1 MRILAI
7 ESSAVTAS
15 VAILED
21 DTLVAEYTIN
31 HKMTHSQT
39 LLPMIDEIFSMVQ
52 LKPDDVDVI
61 AVSKGPGS
69 FTGLRIGAATGK
81 GIALALDKK
90 MVAVPTLA
98 AMAYNLYGD
107 SRYICPVMD
116 ARRKHLYSG
125 IYTFDGDRLITVR
138 DVNLESYDELAE
150 ELAGLDGQVVL
161 VGDVTVKVMSGM
173 MLSRLGNKLADK
185 GLAGF
190 EFATGI
196 PGSIGGAV
204 RMNAGAYGGE
214 IKDIIVSA
222 DVLDRSGRLIS
233 LSRDEL
239 ELGYRTSCIAAMDY
253 IVVSA
258 VFRLQ
263 KGDTDT
269 IKALIKEL
277 AVKRRAKQPLEYP
290 SAGSTFKRPQGFF
303 AAKLIEDAGLKG
315 VSVGGAMVS
324 EKHSG
329 FVVNTGNATAK
340 DVCMLTDMVKDK
352 VKQQS
357 GVDLELEVIKLGDFS

>member
-1 MRILAI
+1 MDNNELLDNLKLI
-7 ESSAVTAS
+7 VG
-15 VAILED
+15 
-21 DTLVAEYTIN
+21 DTQVRTGE
-31 HKMTHSQT
+31 
-39 LLPMIDEIFSMVQ
+39 PMNIHTTF
-52 LKPDDVDVI
+52 
-61 AVSKGPGS
+61 
-69 FTGLRIGAATGK
+69 RIGGCADYYVQPSSIEELQSLIRFLNKSDIEYCVIGNGSNLLVSDK
-81 GIALALDKK
+81 GIRGVVIQLSD
-90 MVAVPTLA
+90 
-98 AMAYNLYGD
+98 
-107 SRYICPVMD
+107 
-116 ARRKHLYSG
+116 
-125 IYTFDGDRLITVR
+125 TFDEVEYID
-138 DVNLESYDELAE
+138 
-150 ELAGLDGQVVL
+150 
-161 VGDVTVKVMSGM
+161 DVTVKVMSGM

-196 PGSIGGAV
+196 PGSVGGAV

-239 ELGYRTSCIAAMDY
+239 ELGYRTSCIA
-253 IVVSA
+253 
-258 VFRLQ
+258 
-263 KGDTDT
+263 
-269 IKALIKEL
+269 
-277 AVKRRAKQPLEYP
+277 EYP

>member
-1 MRILAI
+1 MDNNELLDNLKLI
-7 ESSAVTAS
+7 VG
-15 VAILED
+15 
-21 DTLVAEYTIN
+21 DTQVRTGE
-31 HKMTHSQT
+31 
-39 LLPMIDEIFSMVQ
+39 PMNIHTTF
-52 LKPDDVDVI
+52 
-61 AVSKGPGS
+61 
-69 FTGLRIGAATGK
+69 RIGGCADYYVQPSSIEELQSLIQFLNKSDIEYCVIGNGSNLLVSDK
-81 GIALALDKK
+81 GIRGVVIQLSD
-90 MVAVPTLA
+90 
-98 AMAYNLYGD
+98 
-107 SRYICPVMD
+107 
-116 ARRKHLYSG
+116 
-125 IYTFDGDRLITVR
+125 TFDEVEYID
-138 DVNLESYDELAE
+138 
-150 ELAGLDGQVVL
+150 
-161 VGDVTVKVMSGM
+161 DVTVKVMSGM

-196 PGSIGGAV
+196 PGSVGGAV

-290 SAGSTFKRPQGFF
+290 SAGSTFKRGEDFIT
-303 AAKLIEDAGLKG
+303 AKLIDECGLKG
-315 VSVGGAMVS
+315 YNIGGAEVS
-324 EKHSG
+324 TKHAG
-329 FVVNTGNATAK
+329 FVVNKGDAKAK
-340 DVCMLTDMVKDK
+340 DVLNLTKYISQMIYEKFGKK
-352 VKQQS
+352 V
-357 GVDLELEVIKLGDFS
+357 ELEVQVIGED

>member
-1 MRILAI
+1 MDNNELLDNLKLI
-7 ESSAVTAS
+7 VG
-15 VAILED
+15 
-21 DTLVAEYTIN
+21 DTQVRTGE
-31 HKMTHSQT
+31 
-39 LLPMIDEIFSMVQ
+39 PMNIHTTF
-52 LKPDDVDVI
+52 
-61 AVSKGPGS
+61 
-69 FTGLRIGAATGK
+69 RIGGCADYYVQPSSIEELQSLIRFLNKSDIEYCVIGNGSNLLVSDK
-81 GIALALDKK
+81 GIRGVVIQLSD
-90 MVAVPTLA
+90 
-98 AMAYNLYGD
+98 
-107 SRYICPVMD
+107 
-116 ARRKHLYSG
+116 
-125 IYTFDGDRLITVR
+125 TFDEVEYID
-138 DVNLESYDELAE
+138 
-150 ELAGLDGQVVL
+150 
-161 VGDVTVKVMSGM
+161 DVTVKVMSGM

-196 PGSIGGAV
+196 PGSVGGAV

-290 SAGSTFKRPQGFF
+290 SAGSTFKRPKGYF
-303 AAKLIEDAGLKG
+303 AGSLIEQCGLKG
-315 VSVGGAMVS
+315 YSCNDAMVS
-324 EKHSG
+324 EKHAG
-329 FVVNTGNATAK
+329 FVINKAAADSDDILNVIQHVIDTVYEKTN
-340 DVCMLTDMVKDK
+340 VKLEPE
-352 VKQQS
+352 VKII
-357 GVDLELEVIKLGDFS
+357 GER

>member
-1 MRILAI
+1 MDNNELLDNLKLI
-7 ESSAVTAS
+7 V
-15 VAILED
+15 V
-21 DTLVAEYTIN
+21 DTQVRTG
-31 HKMTHSQT
+31 K
-39 LLPMIDEIFSMVQ
+39 PMNIHTTF
-52 LKPDDVDVI
+52 
-61 AVSKGPGS
+61 
-69 FTGLRIGAATGK
+69 RIGGCADYYVQPSSIEELQSLIRFLNKSDIECCVIGNGSNLLVSDK
-81 GIALALDKK
+81 GIRGVVIQLSD
-90 MVAVPTLA
+90 
-98 AMAYNLYGD
+98 
-107 SRYICPVMD
+107 
-116 ARRKHLYSG
+116 
-125 IYTFDGDRLITVR
+125 TFDEVEYID
-138 DVNLESYDELAE
+138 
-150 ELAGLDGQVVL
+150 
-161 VGDVTVKVMSGM
+161 DVTVKVMSGM

>member
-1 MRILAI
+1 MNIH
-7 ESSAVTAS
+7 T
-15 VAILED
+15 
-21 DTLVAEYTIN
+21 T
-31 HKMTHSQT
+31 
-39 LLPMIDEIFSMVQ
+39 F
-52 LKPDDVDVI
+52 
-61 AVSKGPGS
+61 
-69 FTGLRIGAATGK
+69 RIGGCADYYVQPSSIEELQSLIRFLNKSDIEYCVIGNGSNLLVSDK
-81 GIALALDKK
+81 GIRGVVIQLSD
-90 MVAVPTLA
+90 
-98 AMAYNLYGD
+98 
-107 SRYICPVMD
+107 
-116 ARRKHLYSG
+116 
-125 IYTFDGDRLITVR
+125 TFDEVEYID
-138 DVNLESYDELAE
+138 
-150 ELAGLDGQVVL
+150 
-161 VGDVTVKVMSGM
+161 DVTVKVMSGM

-196 PGSIGGAV
+196 PGSVGGAV

>member
-1 MRILAI
+1 MNIH
-7 ESSAVTAS
+7 T
-15 VAILED
+15 
-21 DTLVAEYTIN
+21 T
-31 HKMTHSQT
+31 
-39 LLPMIDEIFSMVQ
+39 F
-52 LKPDDVDVI
+52 
-61 AVSKGPGS
+61 
-69 FTGLRIGAATGK
+69 RIGGCADYYVQPSSIEELQSLIQFLNKSDIKYCVIGNGSNLLVSDK
-81 GIALALDKK
+81 GIRGVVIQLSD
-90 MVAVPTLA
+90 
-98 AMAYNLYGD
+98 
-107 SRYICPVMD
+107 
-116 ARRKHLYSG
+116 
-125 IYTFDGDRLITVR
+125 TFDEVEYID
-138 DVNLESYDELAE
+138 
-150 ELAGLDGQVVL
+150 
-161 VGDVTVKVMSGM
+161 DVTVKVMSGM

-196 PGSIGGAV
+196 PGSVGGAV

>member
-1 MRILAI
+1 MDNNELLDNLKLI
-7 ESSAVTAS
+7 VG
-15 VAILED
+15 
-21 DTLVAEYTIN
+21 DTQVRTGE
-31 HKMTHSQT
+31 
-39 LLPMIDEIFSMVQ
+39 PMNIHTTF
-52 LKPDDVDVI
+52 
-61 AVSKGPGS
+61 
-69 FTGLRIGAATGK
+69 RIGGCADYYVQPSSIEELQSLIRFLNKSDIECCVIGNGSNLLVSDK
-81 GIALALDKK
+81 GIRGVVIQLSD
-90 MVAVPTLA
+90 
-98 AMAYNLYGD
+98 
-107 SRYICPVMD
+107 
-116 ARRKHLYSG
+116 
-125 IYTFDGDRLITVR
+125 TFDEVEYID
-138 DVNLESYDELAE
+138 
-150 ELAGLDGQVVL
+150 
-161 VGDVTVKVMSGM
+161 DVTVKVMSGM

-196 PGSIGGAV
+196 PGSVGGAV

-303 AAKLIEDAGLKG
+303 AAKLI
-315 VSVGGAMVS
+315 
-324 EKHSG
+324 
-329 FVVNTGNATAK
+329 
-340 DVCMLTDMVKDK
+340 
-352 VKQQS
+352 
-357 GVDLELEVIKLGDFS
+357 

>member
-1 MRILAI
+1 MDNNELLDNLKLI
-7 ESSAVTAS
+7 VG
-15 VAILED
+15 
-21 DTLVAEYTIN
+21 DTQVRTGEPMNIHTI
-31 HKMTHSQT
+31 
-39 LLPMIDEIFSMVQ
+39 F
-52 LKPDDVDVI
+52 
-61 AVSKGPGS
+61 
-69 FTGLRIGAATGK
+69 RIGGCADYYVQPSSIEELQSLIQFLNKSDIEYCVIGNGSNLLVSDK
-81 GIALALDKK
+81 GIRGVVIQLSD
-90 MVAVPTLA
+90 
-98 AMAYNLYGD
+98 
-107 SRYICPVMD
+107 
-116 ARRKHLYSG
+116 
-125 IYTFDGDRLITVR
+125 TFDEVEYID
-138 DVNLESYDELAE
+138 
-150 ELAGLDGQVVL
+150 
-161 VGDVTVKVMSGM
+161 DVTVKVMSGM

-196 PGSIGGAV
+196 PGSVGGAV

>member
-1 MRILAI
+1 MDNNELLDNLKLI
-7 ESSAVTAS
+7 VG
-15 VAILED
+15 
-21 DTLVAEYTIN
+21 DTQVR
-31 HKMTHSQT
+31 
-39 LLPMIDEIFSMVQ
+39 
-52 LKPDDVDVI
+52 
-61 AVSKGPGS
+61 
-69 FTGLRIGAATGK
+69 TGERMNIHTTFRIGGCADYYVQPSSIEELQSLIRFLNKSDIECCVIGNGSNLLVSDK
-81 GIALALDKK
+81 GIRGVVIQLSD
-90 MVAVPTLA
+90 
-98 AMAYNLYGD
+98 
-107 SRYICPVMD
+107 
-116 ARRKHLYSG
+116 
-125 IYTFDGDRLITVR
+125 TFDEVEYID
-138 DVNLESYDELAE
+138 
-150 ELAGLDGQVVL
+150 
-161 VGDVTVKVMSGM
+161 DVTVKVMSGM

>member
-1 MRILAI
+1 MNIH
-7 ESSAVTAS
+7 T
-15 VAILED
+15 
-21 DTLVAEYTIN
+21 T
-31 HKMTHSQT
+31 
-39 LLPMIDEIFSMVQ
+39 F
-52 LKPDDVDVI
+52 
-61 AVSKGPGS
+61 
-69 FTGLRIGAATGK
+69 RIGGCADYYVQPSSIEELQSLIRFLNKSDIECCVIGNGSNLLVSDK
-81 GIALALDKK
+81 GIRGVVIQLSD
-90 MVAVPTLA
+90 
-98 AMAYNLYGD
+98 
-107 SRYICPVMD
+107 
-116 ARRKHLYSG
+116 
-125 IYTFDGDRLITVR
+125 TFDEVEYID
-138 DVNLESYDELAE
+138 
-150 ELAGLDGQVVL
+150 
-161 VGDVTVKVMSGM
+161 DVTVKVMSGM

-196 PGSIGGAV
+196 PGSVGGAV

>member
-1 MRILAI
+1 MDNNELLDNLKLI
-7 ESSAVTAS
+7 VG
-15 VAILED
+15 
-21 DTLVAEYTIN
+21 DTQVRTGE
-31 HKMTHSQT
+31 
-39 LLPMIDEIFSMVQ
+39 PMNIHTTF
-52 LKPDDVDVI
+52 
-61 AVSKGPGS
+61 
-69 FTGLRIGAATGK
+69 RIGGCADYYVQPSSIEELQSLIQFLNKSDIEYCVIGNGSNLLVSDK
-81 GIALALDKK
+81 GIRGVVIQLSD
-90 MVAVPTLA
+90 
-98 AMAYNLYGD
+98 
-107 SRYICPVMD
+107 
-116 ARRKHLYSG
+116 
-125 IYTFDGDRLITVR
+125 TFDEVEYID
-138 DVNLESYDELAE
+138 
-150 ELAGLDGQVVL
+150 
-161 VGDVTVKVMSGM
+161 DVTVKVMSGM

-196 PGSIGGAV
+196 PGSVGGAV

-290 SAGSTFKRPQGFF
+290 SAGSTFKRPEGHF
-303 AAKLIEDAGLKG
+303 AAKLIDDSGLRG
-315 VSVGGAMVS
+315 LTLRGAQVS
-324 EKHSG
+324 EKHCG
-329 FVVNTGNATAK
+329 FVVNLGNAKAK
-340 DVCMLTDMVKDK
+340 DILDLMYIVKST
-352 VKQQS
+352 VKS
-357 GVDLELEVIKLGDFS
+357 KYGITLEEEVKILGED

>member
-1 MRILAI
+1 MDNNELLDNLKLI
-7 ESSAVTAS
+7 VG
-15 VAILED
+15 
-21 DTLVAEYTIN
+21 DTQVR
-31 HKMTHSQT
+31 
-39 LLPMIDEIFSMVQ
+39 
-52 LKPDDVDVI
+52 
-61 AVSKGPGS
+61 
-69 FTGLRIGAATGK
+69 TGEHMNIHTTFRIGGCADYYVQPSSIEELQSLIQFLNKSDIEYCVIGNGSNLLVSDK
-81 GIALALDKK
+81 GIRGVVIQLSD
-90 MVAVPTLA
+90 
-98 AMAYNLYGD
+98 
-107 SRYICPVMD
+107 
-116 ARRKHLYSG
+116 
-125 IYTFDGDRLITVR
+125 TFDEVEYID
-138 DVNLESYDELAE
+138 
-150 ELAGLDGQVVL
+150 
-161 VGDVTVKVMSGM
+161 DVTVKVMSGM

-196 PGSIGGAV
+196 PGSVGGAV

>member
-1 MRILAI
+1 MNIH
-7 ESSAVTAS
+7 T
-15 VAILED
+15 
-21 DTLVAEYTIN
+21 T
-31 HKMTHSQT
+31 
-39 LLPMIDEIFSMVQ
+39 F
-52 LKPDDVDVI
+52 
-61 AVSKGPGS
+61 
-69 FTGLRIGAATGK
+69 RIGGCADYYVQPSSIEELQSLIRFLNKSDIECCVIGNGSNLLVSDK
-81 GIALALDKK
+81 GIRGVVIQLSD
-90 MVAVPTLA
+90 
-98 AMAYNLYGD
+98 
-107 SRYICPVMD
+107 
-116 ARRKHLYSG
+116 
-125 IYTFDGDRLITVR
+125 TFDEVEYID
-138 DVNLESYDELAE
+138 
-150 ELAGLDGQVVL
+150 
-161 VGDVTVKVMSGM
+161 DVTVKVMSGM

-196 PGSIGGAV
+196 PGSVGGAV

-357 GVDLELEVIKLGDFS
+357 GVDLELEVIKLGDLS

>member
-1 MRILAI
+1 MDNNELLDNLKLI
-7 ESSAVTAS
+7 VG
-15 VAILED
+15 
-21 DTLVAEYTIN
+21 DTQVRTGE
-31 HKMTHSQT
+31 
-39 LLPMIDEIFSMVQ
+39 PMNFHTT
-52 LKPDDVDVI
+52 
-61 AVSKGPGS
+61 
-69 FTGLRIGAATGK
+69 FRIGGCADYYVQPSSIEELQSLIRFLNKSDIECCVIGNGSNLLVSDK
-81 GIALALDKK
+81 GIRGVVIQLSD
-90 MVAVPTLA
+90 
-98 AMAYNLYGD
+98 
-107 SRYICPVMD
+107 
-116 ARRKHLYSG
+116 
-125 IYTFDGDRLITVR
+125 TFDEVEYID
-138 DVNLESYDELAE
+138 
-150 ELAGLDGQVVL
+150 
-161 VGDVTVKVMSGM
+161 DVTVKVMSGM

-196 PGSIGGAV
+196 PGSVGGAV

>member
-1 MRILAI
+1 MDNNELLDNLKLI
-7 ESSAVTAS
+7 VG
-15 VAILED
+15 
-21 DTLVAEYTIN
+21 DTQVRTGE
-31 HKMTHSQT
+31 
-39 LLPMIDEIFSMVQ
+39 PMNIHTKF
-52 LKPDDVDVI
+52 
-61 AVSKGPGS
+61 
-69 FTGLRIGAATGK
+69 RIGGCADYYVQPSSIEELQSLIQFLNKSDIEYCVIGNGSNLLVSDK
-81 GIALALDKK
+81 GIRGVVIQLSD
-90 MVAVPTLA
+90 
-98 AMAYNLYGD
+98 
-107 SRYICPVMD
+107 
-116 ARRKHLYSG
+116 
-125 IYTFDGDRLITVR
+125 TFDEVEYID
-138 DVNLESYDELAE
+138 
-150 ELAGLDGQVVL
+150 
-161 VGDVTVKVMSGM
+161 DVTVKVMSGM

-196 PGSIGGAV
+196 PGSVGGAV